1 MSDAFDAAIDELLGI
16 EGDYADDPADSGG
29 KTRFGITEAV
39 ARRHGYTGAMRA
51 LPAAL
56 AKGIYRADYWDAQ
69 NLAAVAMLS
78 RKIALELF
86 DTGVNMGT
94 SQAGEFL
101 QMSLN
106 AFNRQATDYPDTE
119 VDGAVGPATINALA
133 AFLKRRGKDG
143 EVVLLRALNALQ
155 GAAYIELAERREKD
169 ERFVFGWFLQRI
181 AITTRDYPQ

>member
-1 MSDAFDAAIDELLGI
+1 MSDAFDIAVADILGI
-16 EGDYADDPADSGG
+16 EGDFSDDPADSGG

-39 ARRHGYTGAMRA
+39 ARRHGYTGSMRA
-51 LPAAL
+51 LPVAL

-69 NLAAVAMLS
+69 NLNAVAMLS
-78 RKIALELF
+78 RRIAWELF

-106 AFNRQATDYPDTE
+106 AFNRQATDYPDIE
-119 VDGAVGPATINALA
+119 VDGAIGSATLDALA

-143 EVVLLRALNALQ
+143 ETVLLRALNALQ
-155 GAAYIELAERREKD
+155 GAAYIELAERRDKD
-169 ERFVFGWFLQRI
+169 ERFVFGWFLQRV
-181 AITTRDYPQ
+181 RL

>member
-1 MSDAFDAAIDELLGI
+1 VSDAFDTAIADLLGI

-39 ARRHGYTGAMRA
+39 ARRHGYQGPMRE
-51 LPAAL
+51 LPAVA
-56 AKGIYRADYWDAQ
+56 ARAIYRADYWDAQ
-69 NLAAVAMLS
+69 SLDTVAMLS
-78 RKIALELF
+78 RRIAWELF

-106 AFNRQATDYPDTE
+106 AFNRQATDYPDIE
-119 VDGAVGPATINALA
+119 VDGEIGPQTLDALT

-143 EVVLLRALNALQ
+143 ETVLLRALNALQ

-169 ERFVFGWFLQRI
+169 ERFVFGWFLQRVKI
-181 AITTRDYPQ
+181 